1 MEYAKFSGSFVE
13 HCHILDHED
22 HGMMEIVT
30 IVDPSK
36 PRPTHPKVV
45 ESPERIPVADSKKP
59 TVTLFVKGTDCPHC
73 MSQVNEVGRSLDPS
87 KANLVVVNSAGKKD
101 LADFPNGPF
110 DFVLVA
116 DPDRRLF
123 REYGA
128 VKGAPEEP
136 LHATIVLNLERI
148 PVLKEIG
155 DKPFMDFAAVRRA
168 LAPW

>member
-1 MEYAKFSGSFVE
+1 
-13 HCHILDHED
+13 
-22 HGMMEIVT
+22 MEIVT